1 MLDEELEEVEPNV
14 GDNAVL
20 DDDVDEDML
29 KTDIDDD
36 VDITNPFNIIYEPD
50 DINVELDEE

>member
-1 MLDEELEEVEPNV
+1 ML

-29 KTDIDDD
+29 KNDIDDD
-36 VDITNPFNIIYEPD
+36 IDIINPLNTFSKLE
-50 DINVELDEE
+50 DIHVELDEELEY

>member
-1 MLDEELEEVEPNV
+1 ML

-29 KTDIDDD
+29 KNDIDDN
-36 VDITNPFNIIYEPD
+36 VDMINPFNTFSKLED
-50 DINVELDEE
+50 TDFELDKELED